1 MSIQQVIHALQSIAE
16 GGSATSRDI
25 GSVHKMLVPHMG
37 RTRALAFWKEVGIIP
52 PHIPS
57 APQLRSIIDVMTGS
71 PAPVL
76 VTLSSEECH
85 LGASVGLQRHLQDLR
100 EGRQPRFGDKEIMAI
115 FNIVGAW
122 GEQVAAKY
130 VGCEWT
136 GSLGD
141 FKAQDAGPHQV
152 RTSMR
157 DYGLNVY
164 DWDESNGSLDRW
176 FIAVRGAAPTL
187 KILGCLYGRDAIK
200 PEFRVQGGYF
210 VGASRLKSLHWLPQ
224 GTTS

>member
-1 MSIQQVIHALQSIAE
+1 MPLQHVIRALQLIVRDESV
-16 GGSATSRDI
+16 TSKAID
-25 GSVHKMLVPHMG
+25 SVHRLLVPHMG
-37 RTRALAFWKEVGIIP
+37 QTRAIKFWKDVGIIP
-52 PHIPS
+52 PHLPS
-57 APQLRSIIDVMTGS
+57 VAQLRSIIDAMTGP
-71 PAPVL
+71 PAPIL
-76 VTLSSEECH
+76 MTLSGEECQ

-122 GEQVAAKY
+122 GEQAAAKY

-187 KILGCLYGRDAIK
+187 KILGCLYGRDAVK
-200 PEFRVQGGYF
+200 PEFKVQGGYF
-210 VGASRLKSLHWLPQ
+210 VGVSRLKSLHWLPQ
-224 GTTS
+224 GDRS